1 MGRRGEPPI
10 RRLQN
15 ERSLVFL
22 EPTVSPPSLPATR
35 IRPPRGHAQRRTVFF
50 DLLYILTWRDIKIR
64 YKQSVMGM
72 MWAIFMPALIIGA
85 GLLMR
90 VVMGHVGG
98 IKPNATDVASLA
110 VKALPW
116 AFLVTGLR
124 FGTTSLAGNASL
136 LTKIN
141 VPRIVFPVSAVL
153 SALFDLLVATLPLIV
168 ILALCGVRPTSA
180 LAWAPL
186 LLGLLVL
193 FVTGLA
199 ILFAVGNL
207 FLRDVKYIVEVL
219 LTFAIFFTPV
229 LYDVAVLGDLGRW
242 VLLNP
247 VAPLLEG
254 LSSVMVR
261 GEMPS
266 LGWTLYSAACSLG
279 VVALAWTIFAR
290 REGVFADYV

>member
-1 MGRRGEPPI
+1 VI
-10 RRLQN
+10 ID
-15 ERSLVFL
+15 FL
-22 EPTVSPPSLPATR
+22 SPTVNPPSLPATR
-35 IRPPRGHAQRRTVFF
+35 NRPPGGRAQHRTLFF
-50 DLLYILTWRDIKIR
+50 DLIYILTWRDIKVR

-85 GLLMR
+85 GLLVR

-98 IKPNATDVASLA
+98 FKPNATDVASLA

-124 FGTTSLAGNASL
+124 FGTTSLAGNANL

-153 SALFDLLVATLPLIV
+153 SALFDLLVAILPLIV
-168 ILALCGVRPTSA
+168 ILALCGVWPTPA

-193 FVTGLA
+193 LVTGLA

-207 FLRDVKYIVEVL
+207 FLRDVKYLVEVI

-229 LYDVAVLGDLGRW
+229 LYDVAMLGDLGPW

-254 LSSVMVR
+254 LSSAIVR
-261 GEMPS
+261 GETPS
-266 LGWTLYSAACSLG
+266 LPWTLYSAACSLG
-279 VVALAWTIFAR
+279 VFAMALTLFAR